1 VPRPSSA
8 RGVSKKTHLF
18 SGKRNTWTWV
28 NGSFER
34 ADESSARQEAM
45 TVGRSKDVLQVV
57 SFIEYISYY
66 REGVSKEK

>member
-1 VPRPSSA
+1 
-8 RGVSKKTHLF
+8 
-18 SGKRNTWTWV
+18 V